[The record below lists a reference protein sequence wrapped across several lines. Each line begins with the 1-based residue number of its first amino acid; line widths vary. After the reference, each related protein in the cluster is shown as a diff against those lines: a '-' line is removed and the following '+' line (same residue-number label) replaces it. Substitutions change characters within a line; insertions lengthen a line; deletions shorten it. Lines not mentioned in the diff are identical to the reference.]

1 MKLSKEEA
9 SLFYKLNDSLL
20 FYTNQKYPVIKGF
33 NSPVLKDKGYPPE
46 KIAELNKRLYDH
58 PELIDSFIAENPFKF
73 NQEELNVLKG
83 WRKFIKGEFF
93 IMSHSKE
100 YSVFFEA
107 YKDEPKVYGVV
118 GLCDEI
124 KNVVGNDLPVLVKTV
139 LLPFKGKIVYCGVF
153 NFYNICFGW
162 NILREIKR
170 DYQEA
175 KVKYGIIISLDSP
188 IVEKGKEELLKY
200 YLRNENNRIEY
211 ADEINQILRDN
222 PSLLKIY
229 YQEIGKSNT
238 RRISKKLSKLGVA
251 SKLYLVIFEDVVI
264 ASGKTKEEVKK
275 QIENIL
281 PEEKR
286 DFIYLFKYKGPK

>member
-9 SLFYKLNDSLL
+9 DLFYKLNDSLL

-33 NSPVLKDKGYPPE
+33 DSPVLKGKEYPQE
-46 KIAELNKRLYDH
+46 KIAELIKKLYSN
-58 PELIDSFIAENPFKF
+58 PELINSFIDENPFKF
-73 NQEELNVLKG
+73 TQEELNIIRG
-83 WRKFIKGEFF
+83 WRKFIKGMFF
-93 IMSHSKE
+93 VISHSRE

-107 YKDEPKVYGVV
+107 DEDEPKIYGVI
-118 GLCDEI
+118 GLYDEI
-124 KNVVGNDLPVLVKTV
+124 ENVVGNELPVLVETV
-139 LLPFKGKIVYCGVF
+139 LLPFREKIVYCGVV

-175 KVKYGIIISLDSP
+175 KAKYGIILSLDSP
-188 IVEKGKEELLKY
+188 IIEKGEEELLKY

-211 ADEINQILRDN
+211 ADEINKILRDK

-238 RRISKKLSKLGVA
+238 RRISKKLSKLGIA
-251 SKLYLVIFEDVVI
+251 SKLYLAIFEDVVI
-264 ASGKTKEEVKK
+264 ASGKTKDEVKK

-281 PEEKR
+281 PEEKK
-286 DFIYLFKYKGPK
+286 DFVYLFKYKGSK